1 MKWIYLKSN
10 NLADALALATVLFHS
25 GLEYHIVRR
34 SCISPFFSNMD
45 NVHIGFYEKSEGSEL
60 IVINEVDSDSWKQ
73 KCDSIA
79 ACLNIGELDS
89 YKPYSGFVKTFD
101 ISGYLS
107 QDKNYCLLY
116 MFPHPDLRI
125 DFIFIDQVIRIFEQQ
140 GVKAISGGSNML
152 PCIHGSLDLREV
164 VDVLKLCNLLEKVK
178 FVITTERDI
187 ASICEAF
194 DTKAFVIAAGEQ
206 MKLDGFVMHDSNEM
220 VNYIN
225 SLLY

>member
-1 MKWIYLKSN
+1 
-10 NLADALALATVLFHS
+10 
-25 GLEYHIVRR
+25 
-34 SCISPFFSNMD
+34 
-45 NVHIGFYEKSEGSEL
+45 
-60 IVINEVDSDSWKQ
+60 
-73 KCDSIA
+73 
-79 ACLNIGELDS
+79 
-89 YKPYSGFVKTFD
+89 
-101 ISGYLS
+101 
-107 QDKNYCLLY
+107 

-152 PCIHGSLDLREV
+152 PCIHGSLDLRQV
-164 VDVLKLCNLLEKVK
+164 VDVLKLCSLFDKVK